1 MSNDSEDRQWG
12 ELEGEYEP
20 SPSEWVREQVE
31 TYEATDG
38 REANTLRDTGIPIV
52 VYTCYGRS
60 TGKLRKWA
68 LMRVEHDGRYALVA
82 SKGGADEHPEWY
94 LNLKQDPRVQVQDGP
109 RPFITTVRE
118 VDGDEYDTW
127 WERAV
132 EVFPRYAEYAEA
144 TDRRIP
150 VLVTE

>member
-1 MSNDSEDRQWG
+1 MGDDDRNWG
-12 ELEGEYEP
+12 TLEGEYEP
-20 SPSEWVREQVE
+20 SPSDWVREQVE

-38 REANTLRDTGIPIV
+38 READTLRDTGIPIV
-52 VYTCYGRS
+52 VFTCYGRS

-68 LMRVEHDGRYALVA
+68 LMRVEHDGHYALVA

-94 LNLKQDPRVQVQDGP
+94 HNLKADPTVQVQDGA
-109 RPFITTVRE
+109 RPWVTEVRE
-118 VDGDEYDTW
+118 VTGEEYHEW

-132 EVFPRYAEYAEA
+132 EVFPTYERYAAS

-150 VLVTE
+150 VLVTVD